1 MLQKTDE
8 NIEITFENL
17 FLKTIEYLIKRKK
30 EKLFSKTST
39 KLFSL

>member
-8 NIEITFENL
+8 KIEITFENL
-17 FLKTIEYLIKRKK
+17 FVKTIEYLTKRKK

-39 KLFSL
+39 NKF

>member
-30 EKLFSKTST
+30 EKKFSKTST
-39 KLFSL
+39 NKF